1 MSFMMPKEAHTESA
15 SSGPQDNAAGDPGQ
29 HTPTSGQTD
38 PWAQWHQQNWHSG
51 GWNNQDWWSRSHWP
65 QGSSVGTPTGA
76 KARVQLLPDFVQGWF
91 LLQDANL
98 ETSEKN
104 MILACLKGDY
114 STAKV
119 SQELRNQWNDDDL
132 RRHDQTGRATAWTVD
147 DLGGDPFSEDMESP
161 DLSFLSTSGLN
172 YEGQALMNEAEEEA
186 QEALAMLERGRRTLR
201 EARAKQHFV
210 KLSRQYYGT
219 PQRPKP
225 NAFMKKEGISGPSGH
240 SAKCL
245 GCGGAHRTEDC
256 PKKSKSFHVDQSSQQ
271 EAPFICLTD
280 QVFAADGSGLNKI
293 STSQAMEQGKAVID
307 GGATRTLGSV
317 KAVETLMALN
327 QGNTG
332 SDGLAKLDTE
342 QRPTFGFGN
351 SSRNQCLSTAW
362 MRIQAEGKPG
372 ELKIHTLDQG
382 TGPILFSIETLRSL
396 GALIDFENDLVV
408 FRHLSKDRIIQLE
421 QSSSGHQLLPL
432 TQDWYGHSFQ
442 AKSSVPSLKDLI

>member
-1 MSFMMPKEAHTESA
+1 
-15 SSGPQDNAAGDPGQ
+15 
-29 HTPTSGQTD
+29 
-38 PWAQWHQQNWHSG
+38 
-51 GWNNQDWWSRSHWP
+51 
-65 QGSSVGTPTGA
+65 
-76 KARVQLLPDFVQGWF
+76 
-91 LLQDANL
+91 
-98 ETSEKN
+98 
-104 MILACLKGDY
+104 MILACLKGHF
-114 STAKV
+114 SSAKV
-119 SQELRNQWNDDDL
+119 AQELRNQWNDDDL
-132 RRHDQTGRATAWTVD
+132 RRHDQNGRASAWTVD
-147 DLGGDPFSEDMESP
+147 DLGGDPFDMESP

-172 YEGQALMNEAEEEA
+172 FEGQALMNEAEEEA

-219 PQRPKP
+219 PQRPNP
-225 NAFMKKEGISGPSGH
+225 NAFMEKEGISGHAGH
-240 SAKCL
+240 SAKSL

-256 PKKSKSFHVDQSSQQ
+256 PKKSKSFNVDQSPQQ

-317 KAVETLMALN
+317 KAVEALMSLN
-327 QGNTG
+327 QDLNG
-332 SDGLAKLDTE
+332 SDGLSKLDTE

-362 MRIQAEGKPG
+362 MRIQAEGRPG

-382 TGPILFSIETLRSL
+382 TGPILFSIETLRSV
-396 GALIDFENDLVV
+396 GAVTDFEN
-408 FRHLSKDRIIQLE
+408 LSKDRIIQLE

-442 AKSSVPSLKDLI
+442 AKSSVPSLKDFI